1 MVMNEPINDF
11 PSNEEKDN
19 FWNTDVDSILFFN
32 KTKKECKQCLDKIL
46 IEYSELIKRMKYV

>member
-1 MVMNEPINDF
+1 MNEPINDF